1 MEEEKHD
8 TDKPEFNLKEFIEI
22 IVKAIVDKPDEVKVT
37 EIVSQQVDIYELQV
51 DKSDMGMVIGKR
63 GHHVIA
69 LRTLIAATSGKRK
82 KRAQLEIIE

>member
-1 MEEEKHD
+1 MENERHD
-8 TDKPEFNLKEFIEI
+8 IVQSEFNLKEFIEI
-22 IVKAIVDKPDEVKVT
+22 IVKAIMDKPDEVKVT

-82 KRAQLEIIE
+82 KRAKLEIIE